1 MDITLGYY
9 YEKYKKANSAVSFF
23 HWLEGEVQSIMGLSV
38 VLGYSTVE
46 DLRKACKK
54 LEKTNTF

>member
-23 HWLEGEVQSIMGLSV
+23 HWLEGEVQSIMGLSI

-54 LEKTNTF
+54 LEKN